1 MKKHKKTGRPENTN
15 SGPSQQFVPASPK
28 RAAGVVI
35 VWIIVC
41 AATAGFFRV
50 RPSLGTDKKTQPPL
64 VAGGGS
70 SLVEAPAPPSAG
82 SVLAPEQSTGCPAA
96 EVAALKKEELELAER
111 LMRDFPNSIDAGV
124 LMGNVWERHGDAIE
138 ALKFW
143 RKVLELD
150 PRRPDVYKSMGWFA
164 MQKGQYEQAIAYWR
178 KALEVAPQ
186 MPDMH
191 NSIALALMGLGK
203 QKEAIEELEKDIQ
216 ISPNSNFSYFM
227 LGQIYLQQKE
237 YEKAKK
243 NYEKAIALLPSYTNA
258 YYGLFTVCTRLN
270 ERDKAQEH
278 MAVFRKLKA
287 EDMKILKDR
296 NDAFEDLVKMRK
308 GAAETYM
315 HAGKMYQD
323 SGNLQRAEE
332 LLKKAATLDPKNSLC
347 FMKLASLYQM
357 SGRISDALEMH
368 KKISQIEP
376 ENPTC
381 YLNIGVFSA
390 QLRRF
395 TDAEEAFRKAIA
407 LAPESSI
414 GYRELAQLYLK
425 AERKFPQARELAEKA
440 VALEAIA
447 VNYFV
452 LCWAS
457 DKNGDTANAL
467 KAIERAIHLEPGNL
481 KYKQIYESIK
491 NRN

>member
-1 MKKHKKTGRPENTN
+1 MKKHKKTGRP
-15 SGPSQQFVPASPK
+15 GPLQPFVPISPK
-28 RAAGVVI
+28 RAARVVI
-35 VWIIVC
+35 VWVIVC
-41 AATAGFFRV
+41 APFAVCDSRQG
-50 RPSLGTDKKTQPPL
+50 
-64 VAGGGS
+64 
-70 SLVEAPAPPSAG
+70 G
-82 SVLAPEQSTGCPAA
+82 SVLAPEQ
-96 EVAALKKEELELAER
+96 EVAALKKEELELAEG

-150 PRRPDVYKSMGWFA
+150 PRRSDVYKSMGWFA

-186 MPDMH
+186 MPDIH

-270 ERDKAQEH
+270 EHDKAQEYI
-278 MAVFRKLKA
+278 AVFRKLKE

-332 LLKKAATLDPKNSLC
+332 LLKKAATLDPKNSLY

-357 SGRISDALEMH
+357 SGRLSDALEMH
-368 KKISQIEP
+368 KKISEIEP

-395 TDAEEAFRKAIA
+395 TDAEDAFRKAIT
-407 LAPESSI
+407 LAPESST

-425 AERKFPQARELAEKA
+425 AERKFPQALELAEKA
-440 VALEAIA
+440 VALEAVA

-467 KAIERAIHLEPGNL
+467 KAIERAIQLEPGNL
-481 KYKQIYESIK
+481 KYKQIYESVRRRIDGSIK